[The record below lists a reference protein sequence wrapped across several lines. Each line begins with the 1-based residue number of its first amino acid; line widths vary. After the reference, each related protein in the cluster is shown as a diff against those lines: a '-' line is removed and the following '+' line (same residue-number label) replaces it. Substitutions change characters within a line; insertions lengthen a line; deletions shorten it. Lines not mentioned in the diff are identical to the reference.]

1 MAAEMDFFRRSC
13 RRSKLDRV
21 RNETIRAEMN
31 IDRTIIDEIER
42 RQLTWF
48 GHVKRLEDDR
58 WPCKILEW
66 IPPVR
71 RKRGCPRRS
80 WRDDVAEAMV
90 ARNLE

>member
-1 MAAEMDFFRRSC
+1 
-13 RRSKLDRV
+13 
-21 RNETIRAEMN
+21 MN

-58 WPCKILEW
+58 WPRKILEW

-71 RKRGCPRRS
+71 RKRGRPWKS

-90 ARNLE
+90 ARNLEELKCYDRLQWKLGLGKRRQL